1 MSSSGT
7 PETAIPQEI
16 VAQPAAVLINQ
27 PMQQVQVNPYVN
39 QSMVDP
45 ITAFVRTIKS
55 WNGEG
60 RAQRSEYW
68 WGGIAYSF
76 CIAIVFSILM
86 IPASFMFIDS
96 SSTESDL
103 AMIFLLFTLVI
114 LIFYIPI
121 LSQTIRRLHDAGY
134 SGWFIA
140 LGLIPYVGG
149 IILFVLCVLP
159 TQPHPNKYG

>member
-1 MSSSGT
+1 MSSPGA

-55 WNGEG
+55 WKGEG